1 MPLRLNNSAWY
12 VKNEQ
17 YIYSSKNQ
25 KKTLNKH
32 LIEYKQFESY
42 FGGTCPICVLT
53 LVAGCSK

>member
-25 KKTLNKH
+25 KEILNKH
-32 LIEYKQFESY
+32 LIEYK
-42 FGGTCPICVLT
+42 
-53 LVAGCSK
+53 